1 VPRLTVWLAPAGVT
15 VAGLAVRAIPLAVTD
30 FPVNDGGLFLAM
42 TRAVQDAGW
51 ALPVTVEWNGS
62 QLPFIY
68 PPLAFYK
75 AGLLEA
81 FFGLDMYGIFRWF
94 PLMWSTLV
102 VPAVFL
108 LGRELLRSEVGGLVA
123 ALAYALTPVSFVWL
137 IQGGGVTRAP
147 GMFLAAV
154 MLWQLV
160 ILVREPT
167 LRRSVG
173 VGLLAGITT
182 LVHPGAAIFTAISAI
197 LIWLFEGRARA
208 SARAA
213 GVAIGVAALVVAPW
227 ALLVISR
234 HGLGAIVGVPSN
246 GPAPA
251 LAILAAL
258 AGRVTGTPV
267 IDPLAITGLAL
278 AILCVVR
285 RRFLLPLWY
294 AVSLFISFQYAMI
307 PFAILIGLAATDLWN
322 LRAARPSP
330 RLRLAPTV
338 GLALLGLLLV
348 IEGALSATAMF
359 NPRAPLH
366 ALSEDRREAMAWV
379 ASELESDVR
388 VAVVTINGWSSDPDS
403 EWFPQLAQRQSVA
416 TVQGAELLG
425 RAAFEDQFR
434 AHAALQE
441 CVIDAS
447 VTCLR
452 DWLAEWPSD
461 YLYLPKGHLHGPNS
475 PADCCADLRAGLL
488 ADPAFTPVYDGPGAT
503 ILRVN
508 REASADAGG

>member
-1 VPRLTVWLAPAGVT
+1 MPRLTVWLALAGVT

-30 FPVNDGGLFLAM
+30 FPVNDGALFVAM
-42 TRAVQDAGW
+42 TRAIQDAGW

-62 QLPFIY
+62 ELPFIY
-68 PPLAFYK
+68 PPMAFYA

-81 FFGLDMYGIFRWF
+81 FFGLDIYGIFRWL
-94 PLMWSTLV
+94 PLMWSALV

-108 LGRELLRSEVGGLVA
+108 LGRVLLRSEIGGVVA
-123 ALAYALTPVSFVWL
+123 ALAYALTPVSYVWL

-154 MLWQLV
+154 TLWQLV

-167 LRRSVG
+167 LRRSVL

-182 LVHPGAAIFTAISAI
+182 LVHPGAAVFTAISAV
-197 LIWLFEGRARA
+197 LIWLFEGQARS

-213 GVAIGVAALVVAPW
+213 GVALGVAALVAGPW

-234 HGLGAIVGVPSN
+234 HGLGAIIDVPSN

-285 RRFLLPLWY
+285 RRFLLPLWF
-294 AVSLFISFQYAMI
+294 AASLFISFQYAMI
-307 PFAILIGLAATDLWN
+307 PFAVLIGLAAADLWN
-322 LRAARPSP
+322 LRAARPTS
-330 RLRLAPTV
+330 RLRLAPSL

-348 IEGALSATAMF
+348 IEGGLSATAVL

-366 ALSEDRREAMAWV
+366 ALSADRREAMAWV
-379 ASELESDVR
+379 ASELESDAR
-388 VAVVTINGWSSDPDS
+388 VAVVSINGWSSDPDS
-403 EWFPQLAQRQSVA
+403 EWFPRLAQRQSVA
-416 TVQGAELLG
+416 TVQGSELLG
-425 RAAFEDQFR
+425 RAAFEEQVR

-447 VTCLR
+447 VACLR
-452 DWLAEWPSD
+452 DWLTRWPAD
-461 YLYLPKGHLHGPNS
+461 VLYMPKGQLDGPTS
-475 PADCCADLRAGLL
+475 PDDCCPEMRRLL
-488 ADPAFTPVYDGPGAT
+488 ATDDGFELIHESSGAT
-503 ILRVN
+503 VFRVVQ
-508 REASADAGG
+508 

>member
-1 VPRLTVWLAPAGVT
+1 VPRLTVWLALAGVT

-42 TRAVQDAGW
+42 TRAIQDAGW

-62 QLPFIY
+62 ELPFIY
-68 PPLAFYK
+68 PPMAFYT

-81 FFGLDMYGIFRWF
+81 FFGLDIYGIFRWF

-160 ILVREPT
+160 ILVRDPT
-167 LRRSVG
+167 PRRSVAVG
-173 VGLLAGITT
+173 VLAGITT
-182 LVHPGAAIFTAISAI
+182 LVHPGAAVFTAISAI
-197 LIWLFEGRARA
+197 LVWLFDGQARS

-213 GVAIGVAALVVAPW
+213 GMAVGVAALVVAPW
-227 ALLVISR
+227 ALLVTSR
-234 HGLGAIVGVPSN
+234 HGLDAILGVPSN

-251 LAILAAL
+251 FAILAAL

-307 PFAILIGLAATDLWN
+307 PFAILIGLAAADLWN
-322 LRAARPSP
+322 LRARPSP

-348 IEGALSATAMF
+348 IEGALSTTAVF
-359 NPRAPLH
+359 NPQAPLH
-366 ALSEDRREAMAWV
+366 ALSADRREAMAWV
-379 ASELESDVR
+379 ASGLESDAR

-403 EWFPQLAQRQSVA
+403 EWFPLLAQRQSVA
-416 TVQGAELLG
+416 TVQGSELLG
-425 RAAFEDQFR
+425 RAAFEEQVR
-434 AHAALQE
+434 GHVALQD

-447 VTCLR
+447 VACLQ
-452 DWLAEWPSD
+452 DWLTRWPAD
-461 YLYLPKGHLHGPNS
+461 VLYMPKGQLDGPTS
-475 PADCCADLRAGLL
+475 PDDCCLEMRRLL
-488 ADPAFTPVYDGPGAT
+488 ATDDGFELIHESSGAT
-503 ILRVN
+503 VFRV
-508 REASADAGG
+508 AP

>member
-1 VPRLTVWLAPAGVT
+1 LAGVT

-42 TRAVQDAGW
+42 TRAIQDAGW
-51 ALPVTVEWNGS
+51 AMPVTVEWNGS
-62 QLPFIY
+62 ELPFIY
-68 PPLAFYK
+68 PPMAFYT

-81 FFGLDMYGIFRWF
+81 LFRLDIYGIFRWL

-108 LGRELLRSEVGGLVA
+108 LGRELLRSEIGGLVA
-123 ALAYALTPVSFVWL
+123 ALAYALTPVSYVWL

-147 GMFLAAV
+147 GMFLAGV
-154 MLWQLV
+154 TLWQLV
-160 ILVREPT
+160 RLVRGPT
-167 LRRSVG
+167 RRRGVV

-182 LVHPGAAIFTAISAI
+182 LIHPGAAVFTAISAI
-197 LIWLFEGRARA
+197 LIWLFDGQARS

-213 GVAIGVAALVVAPW
+213 GVALGVAALVVAPW

-234 HGLGAIVGVPSN
+234 HGLAAIVDVPSN

-251 LAILAAL
+251 HAILAAL

-285 RRFLLPLWY
+285 RRFLLPLWF
-294 AVSLFISFQYAMI
+294 AASLFISFQYAMI
-307 PFAILIGLAATDLWN
+307 PFAILIGLAAADLWN
-322 LRAARPSP
+322 LRAAHPTS

-348 IEGALSATAMF
+348 IEGALSATAVL

-366 ALSEDRREAMAWV
+366 ALSTDRREAMAWV
-379 ASELESDVR
+379 ASELESEAR
-388 VAVVTINGWSSDPDS
+388 VAVVTINGWSTDPDS
-403 EWFPQLAQRQSVA
+403 EWFPLLGQRRSMA
-416 TVQGAELLG
+416 TVQGSELLG
-425 RAAFEDQFR
+425 RAAFEEQVR
-434 AHAALQE
+434 AHSALQE
-441 CVIDAS
+441 CVIEAS
-447 VTCLR
+447 VACLR
-452 DWLAEWPSD
+452 DWLTEWPAD
-461 YLYLPKGHLHGPNS
+461 VLYLPNGQLDGPTS
-475 PADCCADLRAGLL
+475 PDDCCLEMRRLL
-488 ADPAFTPVYDGPGAT
+488 ATDDSFELIHESSGAT
-503 ILRVN
+503 VFRVVQ
-508 REASADAGG
+508 